1 MEPLSLVVLEYLEK
15 VANDSE
21 SLARHP
27 ADGSVSAG
35 NLEDLISR
43 VITDTADPS
52 MDKRFRD
59 NFLTIY
65 QLFATSER
73 LLEILKRRFG
83 SMELDPWEDHM
94 RSRFKYVN
102 DALPENG
109 P

>member
-1 MEPLSLVVLEYLEK
+1 
-15 VANDSE
+15 
-21 SLARHP
+21 LARDP

-43 VITDTADPS
+43 VITDTTDIS
-52 MDKRFRD
+52 MDRRFRGT
-59 NFLTIY
+59 FLTIY

-73 LLEILKRRFG
+73 LFEILKRRFG
-83 SMELDPWEDHM
+83 SMELDPREDHI

-102 DALPENG
+102 DALPENE